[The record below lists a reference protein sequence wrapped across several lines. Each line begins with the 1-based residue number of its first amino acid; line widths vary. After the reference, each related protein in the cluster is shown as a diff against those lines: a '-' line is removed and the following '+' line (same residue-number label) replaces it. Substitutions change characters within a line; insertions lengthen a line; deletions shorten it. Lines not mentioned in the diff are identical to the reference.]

1 VAWLSRVVNVPVRR
15 SSLEAGAAE
24 DVYRW
29 RIDLSGSLVEG
40 VAVRR
45 GGVVEV
51 TVLVVSARVDKKLVW
66 QRMGLDGGSVTGDG

>member
-1 VAWLSRVVNVPVRR
+1 VAWLDRVVNVPVRR

-40 VAVRR
+40 VAV
-45 GGVVEV
+45 
-51 TVLVVSARVDKKLVW
+51 
-66 QRMGLDGGSVTGDG
+66 

>member
-1 VAWLSRVVNVPVRR
+1 MRSQRDGGCVASDDRQSYSPDQRWSRGPNVAWLGRVVNVPVRR

-40 VAVRR
+40 VAV
-45 GGVVEV
+45 
-51 TVLVVSARVDKKLVW
+51 
-66 QRMGLDGGSVTGDG
+66 